1 MLSMTID
8 VYGTCSASNSLFV
21 SALSPTG
28 DPAHV
33 LGAGAYNFNEQDIRN
48 REEGTLEKLL
58 VSNTLGRV

>member
-8 VYGTCSASNSLFV
+8 VYGTCSASNALLI

-33 LGAGAYNFNEQDIRN
+33 LGAGGIYPHTILMNKIFETER
-48 REEGTLEKLL
+48 K
-58 VSNTLGRV
+58 